1 MKSLGIGILLGLVVL
16 SLIFFYIKHL
26 LEIRKFRKQEEE
38 FNRKCDEIEKK
49 IKSIYENEKYSNSN
63 KIY

>member
-1 MKSLGIGILLGLVVL
+1 MKSLGIGILLGLLIL
-16 SLIFFYIKHL
+16 SLILYIKHL

-49 IKSIYENEKYSNSN
+49 IKSIYENEKHTNSN

>member
-1 MKSLGIGILLGLVVL
+1 MKSLGIGILLGLLIL
-16 SLIFFYIKHL
+16 SLIFYIKHL

-38 FNRKCDEIEKK
+38 FNRKCDEIKKK
-49 IKSIYENEKYSNSN
+49 IKSIYENEKHSNSN

>member
-1 MKSLGIGILLGLVVL
+1 MKSLGIGILLGLLVL
-16 SLIFFYIKHL
+16 SLFISIKRF

-49 IKSIYENEKYSNSN
+49 IKSIYENECKRYN
-63 KIY
+63 

>member
-16 SLIFFYIKHL
+16 SLIFYIKHL

-49 IKSIYENEKYSNSN
+49 IKSIYENEYKRHN
-63 KIY
+63 

>member
-1 MKSLGIGILLGLVVL
+1 MKSLGIGILLGLLIL
-16 SLIFFYIKHL
+16 SLIFYIKHL

-49 IKSIYENEKYSNSN
+49 IRNIYENEYKRCN
-63 KIY
+63 

>member
-1 MKSLGIGILLGLVVL
+1 MKSLGIGILLGLLIL
-16 SLIFFYIKHL
+16 SLIFYIKHL

-49 IKSIYENEKYSNSN
+49 IKSIYENEKHSNSN

>member
-1 MKSLGIGILLGLVVL
+1 MKSLGIGILLGLLIL
-16 SLIFFYIKHL
+16 SLIFYIKHL

-49 IKSIYENEKYSNSN
+49 IKSIYENECKRYN
-63 KIY
+63 

>member
-1 MKSLGIGILLGLVVL
+1 MKSLGIGILLGLLVL
-16 SLIFFYIKHL
+16 SLIISIKRL

-49 IKSIYENEKYSNSN
+49 IKSIYENECKRYN
-63 KIY
+63 

>member
-1 MKSLGIGILLGLVVL
+1 MKSLGIGILLGLLIL
-16 SLIFFYIKHL
+16 SLIFYIKHL
-26 LEIRKFRKQEEE
+26 LEIRKFRKQEED

-49 IKSIYENEKYSNSN
+49 IKSIYENEKHSNSN